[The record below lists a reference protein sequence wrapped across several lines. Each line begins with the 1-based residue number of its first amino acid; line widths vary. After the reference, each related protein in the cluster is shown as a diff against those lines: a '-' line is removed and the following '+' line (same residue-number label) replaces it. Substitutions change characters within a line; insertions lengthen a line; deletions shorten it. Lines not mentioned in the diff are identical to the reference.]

1 MFSKQNLLATL
12 AAAVTMFVL
21 GYVIWGMVLPG
32 ILEDNMMGPDMMK
45 DPPDFIFLIISHL
58 IGSFA
63 LSTIYG
69 KWARGYHSAGGG
81 LEYGIWIGIFAGIS
95 YALLWYA
102 TATMMD
108 LSGHI
113 IDGVATLI
121 FFALIGA
128 VIALVHKATS
138 TNEASS

>member
-1 MFSKQNLLATL
+1 MFTKQHLLATL
-12 AAAVTMFVL
+12 AAAATMFVL
-21 GYVIWGMVLPG
+21 GYVIWGMILPG
-32 ILEDNMMGPDMMK
+32 ILEDNMTVDLMK
-45 DPPDFIFLIISHL
+45 DPPDFLFLILSHL

-63 LSTIYG
+63 LSVIYG

-102 TATMMD
+102 TSTMMD

-113 IDGVATLI
+113 IDGIATAV
-121 FFALIGA
+121 FFAIIGV